1 MTDIVNKATRSRMMA
16 AIKGSNTKPELD
28 VRRYLHATG
37 LRFRVNDRRLP
48 GSPDLVFP
56 ALRVAIFVHG
66 CFWHRHPG
74 CVKAAMP
81 STNIAFWDTKFAV
94 NVSRDR
100 KHEEE
105 LTAKGWRVMTI
116 WECEATDPLH
126 VDQLFWQ
133 IVATSPG

>member
-1 MTDIVNKATRSRMMA
+1 MTDIVNKATRSRMMG
-16 AIKGSNTKPELD
+16 AIRGRNTKPEFD

-56 ALRVAIFVHG
+56 ALHVALFVHG

-74 CVKAAMP
+74 CAKTAVP
-81 STNIAFWDTKFAV
+81 STNTVFWDTKFEA
-94 NVSRDR
+94 NVLRDR
-100 KHEEE
+100 RHEEQ
-105 LTAKGWRVMTI
+105 LTAMGWTVLTI
-116 WECEATDPLH
+116 WECEASDPLQ

-133 IVATSPG
+133 IVAASLG